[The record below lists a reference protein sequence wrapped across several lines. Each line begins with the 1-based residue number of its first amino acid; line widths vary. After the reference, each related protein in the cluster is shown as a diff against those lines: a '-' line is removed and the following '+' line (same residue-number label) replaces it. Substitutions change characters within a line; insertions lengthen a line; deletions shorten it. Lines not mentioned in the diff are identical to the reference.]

1 MARSR
6 SHTRRAPRSMPR
18 GTLVVHAE
26 GYGFVRT
33 AEGEYFIPSAKL
45 GGAFDG
51 DVVEIAPLSSAA
63 SKAHRSSGRDAMR
76 TRGRPAARVVRVVE
90 RAHETLIGRYEVADP
105 FGVVIPEDPRIPY
118 DIFTQRSSAPDIPH
132 GALVR
137 VRIATYPSRNTAAT
151 GVVEEVLGEADEP
164 RIGVESIIARHKLE
178 TRFSDACLKEADG
191 LRLDVEAGAFARLC
205 RPARSLR
212 VHDRS
217 RRRP

>member
-63 SKAHRSSGRDAMR
+63 STAHRSSGRDAMR
-76 TRGRPAARVVRVVE
+76 AGGRPAARVVRAGV
-90 RAHETLIGRYEVADP
+90 RAHETQIGR
-105 FGVVIPEDPRIPY
+105 
-118 DIFTQRSSAPDIPH
+118 
-132 GALVR
+132 
-137 VRIATYPSRNTAAT
+137 
-151 GVVEEVLGEADEP
+151 
-164 RIGVESIIARHKLE
+164 
-178 TRFSDACLKEADG
+178 
-191 LRLDVEAGAFARLC
+191 
-205 RPARSLR
+205 
-212 VHDRS
+212 
-217 RRRP
+217 